1 MQLARF
7 VGTLGLLLMLTLV
20 GFGGGCGQGS
30 SGPAE
35 QQEEN
40 KAIREYHKGVHQQLK
55 QDAKQ
60 LQQDIKQQR
69 ASKRAAHRG
78 PTGG

>member
-7 VGTLGLLLMLTLV
+7 AGILGLLLMLSLV
-20 GFGGGCGQGS
+20 GFGGGCGPES
-30 SGPAE
+30 SGPTE
-35 QQEEN
+35 QQETN
-40 KAIREYHKGVHQQLK
+40 KATREYHKGVHQQLK
-55 QDAKQ
+55 EDAKQ
-60 LQQDIKQQR
+60 LQEGIKQQR